1 MTPIRDLNPA
11 AEPSLREYEPA
22 PVIRS
27 EHAEGTVTRLIEQ
40 QAAKIPSDVFLFL
53 ALGSMAGSLVLEL
66 TGKEHQSR
74 FVGMWAPTLLTM
86 GVYTKLVKTFGAR

>member
-11 AEPSLREYEPA
+11 AESSLREYEPS

-53 ALGSMAGSLVLEL
+53 ALGSMAASLMLEL
-66 TGKEHQSR
+66 AGKEHQSR

-86 GVYTKLVKTFGAR
+86 GVYNKLVKTFGPR